1 MAAWPMR
8 RLLTMA
14 GTLRQLIPTP
24 RTVSD
29 PRPAPPAPPISS
41 GCPVCGA
48 PGHEIPEY
56 RSVDLSRCGGCGLIF
71 HATAAAGVQGEY
83 ANGDY
88 EAAHGIYFSDG
99 LVFTHIAEQRI
110 RWLSR
115 WLSSGT
121 LLELG
126 PGGGFFLDTA
136 RRAGFD
142 PIGVEPS
149 PELAARAASEFG
161 IKVECGFLD
170 EVELS
175 REEFDLICMFHVF
188 EHVDDP
194 IGLLETLGGLLNRDG
209 LLAMEV
215 PNIASVMARRRADQ
229 WAAVQPVELHV
240 SHFTPESLRAVVERA
255 GLEVV
260 AIDTVSPW
268 HYIPVG
274 DRWRHRAL
282 LGYAYRA
289 ASLRTLRNTHPSGFD
304 QLRLVAR
311 RPR

>member
-1 MAAWPMR
+1 
-8 RLLTMA
+8 MA
-14 GTLRQLIPTP
+14 GTSRQLLSTP
-24 RTVSD
+24 IAVSD
-29 PRPAPPAPPISS
+29 RPADALAPPVSPASRRCPACGGS
-41 GCPVCGA
+41 GD
-48 PGHEIPEY
+48 EIPDY
-56 RSVDLSRCGGCGLIF
+56 GSVDLSRCDGCGLIF
-71 HATAAAGVQGEY
+71 HARAAAGVHDEY

-88 EAAHGIYFSDG
+88 EAAHAIYFDDG
-99 LVFTHIAEQRI
+99 RVFTHIAEQRI
-110 RWLSR
+110 RWLSQ
-115 WLSSGT
+115 WVSSGA

-149 PELAARAASEFG
+149 PELAARAASKFELE
-161 IKVECGFLD
+161 VECGFLD

-175 REEFDLICMFHVF
+175 RDEFDLIGMFHVF
-188 EHVDDP
+188 EHVEDP
-194 IGLLETLGGLLNRDG
+194 VDLLKQLGGLLGEDG

-215 PNIASVMARRRADQ
+215 PNIASAMAQRRADQ

-240 SHFTPESLRAVVERA
+240 SHFTPESLAVVVGRA
-255 GLEVV
+255 GLEIV

-268 HYIPVG
+268 HYIPPG

-304 QLRLVAR
+304 HLRLVAR